1 MFWFFQTKDSS
12 MAKTYDKPDRGNF
25 RAFKNNSKEI
35 GDDRPLFQGKLTLP
49 NSKDER
55 SFALWPYASE
65 KDGATILSGRAGVS
79 ANSQIASYTQ
89 PAKETV
95 QKLAVE
101 IPSKSGGEPFKLEPD
116 SLILFTNKS
125 KDADNQE
132 RPDYYGFYNP
142 GDGKLQRVAAWS
154 QLDRYGNP
162 MLTGS
167 VQAYDQNKQMEQDAE
182 RPAQSTHNMASDR
195 ELEHAR

>member
-1 MFWFFQTKDSS
+1 

-25 RAFKNNSKEI
+25 RAFKNNSKEV

-49 NSKDER
+49 NSNEER
-55 SFALWPYASE
+55 SFALWPYASK
-65 KDGATILSGRAGVS
+65 KDGATILSGRAGAS
-79 ANSQIASYTQ
+79 ANSQISAYTQ
-89 PAKETV
+89 PDREQV
-95 QKLAVE
+95 QRLAVE
-101 IPSKSGGEPFKLEPD
+101 LPAQENGKPFKIDPD
-116 SLILFTNKS
+116 ALFLTENKT
-125 KDADNQE
+125 KDSNNPS

-167 VQAYDQNKQMEQDAE
+167 LQLYERGKEMEQDQSVPPQQQDQMHE
-182 RPAQSTHNMASDR
+182 RDV
-195 ELEHAR
+195 EHAR

>member
-1 MFWFFQTKDSS
+1 
-12 MAKTYDKPDRGNF
+12 MAKSFDKPDRGNF
-25 RAFKNNSKEI
+25 RAFKNNAKEV

-89 PAKETV
+89 PAQEQV

-101 IPSKSGGEPFKLEPD
+101 IPSKTDGKPFKLDPD

-125 KDADNQE
+125 KGAENPE

-142 GDGKLQRVAAWS
+142 GDGNLQRVAAWS
-154 QLDRYGNP
+154 QLDRYGNA

-167 VQAYDQNKQMEQDAE
+167 LQPYERSKDKEQDAAGPPDPQQHSAE
-182 RPAQSTHNMASDR
+182 REM
-195 ELEHAR
+195 EHAR

>member
-1 MFWFFQTKDSS
+1 
-12 MAKTYDKPDRGNF
+12 MAKSYEQADRGNF

-65 KDGATILSGRAGVS
+65 KDGASILSGRAGAS
-79 ANSQIASYTQ
+79 ANSQIAAYTPPPKDQ
-89 PAKETV
+89 V

-101 IPSKSGGEPFKLEPD
+101 IPSKTDGKPFKLEPD
-116 SLILFTNKS
+116 SLILFTNKT
-125 KDADNQE
+125 KDAENQG

-142 GDGKLQRVAAWS
+142 GDGNLQRVAAWS
-154 QLDRYGNP
+154 QLDRSGNP

-167 VQAYDQNKQMEQDAE
+167 LQKYERNKEMEQDNAGPA
-182 RPAQSTHNMASDR
+182 RPLQKEQAR
-195 ELEHAR
+195 EEDLEHTR

>member
-1 MFWFFQTKDSS
+1 
-12 MAKTYDKPDRGNF
+12 MAKSYEQADRGNF

-65 KDGATILSGRAGVS
+65 KDGTTILSGRAGAS
-79 ANSQIASYTQ
+79 ANSQIAAYTQ
-89 PAKETV
+89 PSKEEVQRYAVALPAKN
-95 QKLAVE
+95 
-101 IPSKSGGEPFKLEPD
+101 GGEPFKLEPD
-116 SLILFTNKS
+116 AVILFTNKT
-125 KDADNQE
+125 KDAENPD

-142 GDGKLQRVAAWS
+142 GDGNLQRIAAWS

-167 VQAYDQNKQMEQDAE
+167 LQPYERNKEKAQDAAGPPLRHQPQTE
-182 RPAQSTHNMASDR
+182 QTREQ
-195 ELEHAR
+195 ELETAR

>member
-1 MFWFFQTKDSS
+1 
-12 MAKTYDKPDRGNF
+12 MAKQNTQTDRGNF
-25 RAFKNNSKEI
+25 RAFKNKNKEV

-49 NSKDER
+49 GLKDER

-65 KDGATILSGRAGVS
+65 KDGATILSGRAGAS
-79 ANSQIASYTQ
+79 ANSQIAAYTQ
-89 PAKETV
+89 PTKEQV

-101 IPSKSGGEPFKLEPD
+101 LPSRNGAEPFKLDPD
-116 SLILFTNKS
+116 ALILFTNKS
-125 KDADNQE
+125 KDADNPD

-142 GDGKLQRVAAWS
+142 GDGKTQRIAAWS

-167 VQAYDQNKQMEQDAE
+167 LQTYEQRMEHEQDAA
-182 RPAQSTHNMASDR
+182 RPAQTETPPAR
-195 ELEHAR
+195 EREMENAR

>member
-1 MFWFFQTKDSS
+1 
-12 MAKTYDKPDRGNF
+12 MAKSYDKPDRGNF
-25 RAFKNNSKEI
+25 RAFKNNSKEV

-65 KDGATILSGRAGVS
+65 KDGSSILSGRAGVS

-89 PAKETV
+89 PAKEQV

-101 IPSKSGGEPFKLEPD
+101 IPSKTDGKPFKLEPD

-125 KDADNQE
+125 KNAENPE

-154 QLDRYGNP
+154 QLDRYGNL

-167 VQAYDQNKQMEQDAE
+167 VQPYDQNKDMEQDADGPTQATHPEKTPE
-182 RPAQSTHNMASDR
+182 REM
-195 ELEHAR
+195 EHAR

>member
-1 MFWFFQTKDSS
+1 
-12 MAKTYDKPDRGNF
+12 MAKATTQPDRGNF
-25 RAFKNNSKEI
+25 RAFKNTSKEV

-49 NSKDER
+49 GMKEER

-65 KDGATILSGRAGVS
+65 KDGTTILSGRAGLS
-79 ANSQIASYTQ
+79 ANSQIAAYTQ
-89 PAKETV
+89 PPKEQV

-101 IPSKSGGEPFKLEPD
+101 LPSRNGAEPFKLEPD
-116 SLILFTNKS
+116 SLILFTNKT
-125 KDADNQE
+125 KDQENQG

-142 GDGKLQRVAAWS
+142 GDGKLQRIAAWS
-154 QLDRYGNP
+154 NLDRYGNP

-167 VQAYDQNKQMEQDAE
+167 LQLHEQRMEREQDDAGPPQE
-182 RPAQSTHNMASDR
+182 RMPER

>member
-1 MFWFFQTKDSS
+1 
-12 MAKTYDKPDRGNF
+12 MAKTYDQTDRGNF

-55 SFALWPYASE
+55 SFALWPYASD
-65 KDGATILSGRAGVS
+65 KDGSSILSGRAGAS
-79 ANSQIASYTQ
+79 ANSQIAAYTQ
-89 PAKETV
+89 PPKEQV

-101 IPSKSGGEPFKLEPD
+101 IPSKTDGKPFKLEPD
-116 SLILFTNKS
+116 SLILFTNKT
-125 KDADNQE
+125 KDANNQE

-167 VQAYDQNKQMEQDAE
+167 VQPYERNKDVEQDAAGPPRQQQKE
-182 RPAQSTHNMASDR
+182 QSR
-195 ELEHAR
+195 EPELEHAR

>member
-1 MFWFFQTKDSS
+1 
-12 MAKTYDKPDRGNF
+12 MAKTYEQTDRGNF

-65 KDGATILSGRAGVS
+65 KDGATILSGRAGAS
-79 ANSQIASYTQ
+79 ANSQIAAYTQ
-89 PAKETV
+89 PPKEQV

-101 IPSKSGGEPFKLEPD
+101 IPSKTDGKPFKLEPD
-116 SLILFTNKS
+116 SLILFTNKT
-125 KDADNQE
+125 KDADNQG

-142 GDGKLQRVAAWS
+142 GDGKLQRIAAWT

-167 VQAYDQNKQMEQDAE
+167 LQTFERNNEREQDAAGP
-182 RPAQSTHNMASDR
+182 PAQKDR
-195 ELEHAR
+195 AREEELEHAR

>member
-1 MFWFFQTKDSS
+1 
-12 MAKTYDKPDRGNF
+12 MAKSYEQADRGNF

-49 NSKDER
+49 GSKEER
-55 SFALWPYASE
+55 GFALWPYASE
-65 KDGATILSGRAGVS
+65 KDGSSILSGRAGAS

-89 PAKETV
+89 PPKEQV

-101 IPSKSGGEPFKLEPD
+101 IPSKTDGKPFKLEPD
-116 SLILFTNKS
+116 SLILFTNKT
-125 KDADNQE
+125 KDADNQG

-154 QLDRYGNP
+154 QLDRYQNP

-167 VQAYDQNKQMEQDAE
+167 LQPYERNKEMEQDNAGPPHQQQNE
-182 RPAQSTHNMASDR
+182 QQREQ